1 MYKSPRQRTFRSL
14 AGNRPDDYELGEY
27 DWTFERAD
35 TTYLT
40 HGLHRYPARM
50 IPQIPDQ
57 LFDHFLQTD
66 VLDAGDTVYDPFGGS
81 GTTAVEA
88 RLHGLDAIT
97 TDINPFAC
105 FLSRTKATPVPVS
118 KLYTA
123 IHDIFD
129 DIHVHFQF
137 IDQQHYRAS
146 PSDSNAGTELVGE
159 EGPSTLPGA
168 LSPDDRHVERQQ
180 AVPGD
185 TPTDSPFAASNE
197 PDPIADP
204 TSVKKDWFPVP
215 QVYKLEC
222 LERRLAE
229 ARANWDYPVVRFIR
243 IALAET
249 ARTVS
254 YQQPGE
260 FKRQRIS
267 EDEREDHNPDVWETF
282 CEALEE
288 NLDRM
293 EAFVDQAP
301 ADCSTTV
308 KLADARDPDVIDSN
322 SVDAIVTS
330 PPYGDHSTTVAY
342 GQFSFAPMVAAT
354 ALDEDTMRS
363 VDPSGLGGRDADSYR
378 DLEDVRGW
386 SDALE
391 ATLDELEA
399 VDGRSDDALAFF
411 ADYAET
417 IVQMGRVLK
426 EGQPAALVVGNR
438 TMSRVPIPTHLITQ
452 EFMEAVG
459 FESQAMEARSI
470 PSKTLPF
477 ENAPENIEGE
487 TGEMMADE
495 YLVVGT
501 APDHP
506 TVSSALTESES
517 TDDSRPTLQAFM

>member
-1 MYKSPRQRTFRSL
+1 MYKSPQQQTFRSL
-14 AGNRPDDYELGEY
+14 AGEQPGAYELGEY

-35 TTYLT
+35 TSYLT

-57 LFDHFLQTD
+57 LFQHFLRTD
-66 VLDAGDTVYDPFGGS
+66 VLNVGDRVYDPFGGS

-88 RLHGLDAIT
+88 RLHDLNAVL

-105 FLSRTKATPVPVS
+105 FLARTKSTPLPIDN
-118 KLYTA
+118 LYTA

-129 DIHVHFQF
+129 DIHVYFQF
-137 IDQQHYRAS
+137 IDEQHRQSSVIPEDHPATPHQGGS
-146 PSDSNAGTELVGE
+146 ETV
-159 EGPSTLPGA
+159 PSTLSA
-168 LSPDDRHVERQQ
+168 DTRHVEPDISDQQ
-180 AVPGD
+180 AD
-185 TPTDSPFAASNE
+185 RAFAASNE

-229 ARANWDYPVVRFIR
+229 SRANWDYTLVRFIR

-267 EDEREDHNPDVWETF
+267 EDERESHNPDVWATF

-288 NLDRM
+288 NLNRM

-301 ADCSTTV
+301 ANQSTTV
-308 KLADARDPDVIDSN
+308 KLADARNPDVIKSD

-330 PPYGDHSTTVAY
+330 PPYGDHDTTVAY
-342 GQFSFAPMVAAT
+342 GQFSFAPMVAST
-354 ALDEDTMRS
+354 ALDAETMRS
-363 VDPSGLGGRDADSYR
+363 VDPSGLGGRDTNSYR
-378 DLEDVRGW
+378 DLDDVREW
-386 SDALE
+386 SGALRG
-391 ATLDELEA
+391 TIDELEN
-399 VDGRSDDALAFF
+399 VDGRSADALAFF

-417 IVQMGRVLK
+417 IVQMARVLK

-438 TMSRVPIPTHLITQ
+438 TMSRVPIPTHLVTQ

-459 FESQAMEARSI
+459 FEAKAMEARSI

-501 APDHP
+501 APDEP
-506 TVSSALTESES
+506 TVSTGSPEPVSI
-517 TDDSRPTLQAFM
+517 DSGPATLGDFT